1 MKTPLVNV
9 PWYKAPVYS
18 RKEFSPRLLMAWVVL
33 GFMLWLIRRWIT
45 TPSQVLNGILIQP
58 PSVAEVV
65 GILAALLGGLLSLG
79 TLQKI
84 RLDGPPP
91 ASEVDNSTTIQADSA
106 PVSANSVTVNPS

>member
-1 MKTPLVNV
+1 MKQPQHMR
-9 PWYKAPVYS
+9 WYLAPFYS

-45 TPSQVLNGILIQP
+45 TPSQVLNGLLIQP

-65 GILAALLGGLLSLG
+65 GILAALIGGLLSLG

-91 ASEVDNSTTIQADSA
+91 ASEIDNSSTTIQADTA
-106 PVSANSVTVNPS
+106 PVSANSVTVNP